1 MDFSA
6 VALST
11 SVKDYS
17 NPQLLH
23 RHLSQEDIEYLREVF
38 IERKQLLPEELRSEL
53 HNLTGVQFKDEDFEA
68 LFMKINT
75 DQDNFCQWDELISYL
90 ILGFQN
96 DDPLAVQ
103 ESLDLPISSDLGLK
117 LGRQTYPVTK
127 IEYSPFVS
135 YEGTVN
141 WSQGSWITS
150 TREAV
155 INFWKRDWKHEKTG
169 KAFSVDLKR
178 AKTMILDTAVLPDQ
192 YNFCVACLECELR
205 FYDIIASGFTLK
217 TIVNRIPHAINALF
231 YHFAPNSRSKLIL
244 GDFIGF
250 VRIIE
255 FYPEKKEPFKFD
267 AGSAI
272 TRMSFRDLMSGHCPQ
287 MLCIDYGRLLPDVVQ
302 QVMFV
307 EATNCVLACSEN
319 NPLVPHNQRNKLQKS
334 LVIQH
339 WVNHDKRTEFKVPK
353 GVACFAFEHLKD
365 LLVTGGPDGQLRL
378 WDSRRPEKPTVVL
391 PGHNAG
397 VVFLFLQDEAL
408 KIYSM
413 DQKKIVKIWD
423 MLNRVLIQTYS
434 GFATNLYKT
443 VPACALYSEAS
454 RELLVGA
461 NKVLSATCCPK
472 IPLEVTDG
480 ESHTQPISVLLY
492 NPLFKVVISCG
503 LDSFIIVWDH
513 TVNRKLTVITNAH
526 TQIVNGLQEK
536 VQITTAC
543 FDPKLQLLLT
553 GARDGTMKIWNFNSG
568 SLMSSMSIEPDC
580 EVTAV
585 FWEPTSILAMGW
597 NCVVCEF
604 PVGQSGMDFPS
615 NVEWQKLHSDDIL
628 GAAVT
633 HSEPRAVATCS
644 YTGELIFW
652 MLQTGQPYRR
662 FDAAKPTIK
671 IPVNFRRQIKPHPP
685 RRTTRTSIFLP
696 QEHWK
701 HRRLTKIEMP
711 VTVEQL
717 RQLTINTMLF
727 LEKRLMHPEYGTL
740 MASLDT
746 GIIQV
751 YSHHPDGGFLG
762 SFRTSH
768 MAGDRV
774 VTMTTDAQNRFLFTG
789 SYLGY
794 VKIWLIENYFIPE
807 AKQSKINRA
816 ALRLQFSFLHEDVI
830 PGRAKRSVT
839 HQADPWLLNSY
850 QAHRN
855 CITALVYMESTK
867 VLVSA
872 SSDRTIRMWSLNGQ
886 YIGLL
891 GSPVKWAALNPDV
904 PIPTGYQFR
913 IPPDLQREVSF
924 TTAQVLRGGERVI
937 KFKSRILQEASERR
951 RTEAIET
958 YGKPLEDPILNPNVF
973 PYMERSGYVPDP
985 KMDYSFQVAPIFE
998 HLSIQNLL
1006 KLKPV
1011 DSENAIRRVKELDF
1025 SQDGD
1030 RIDSYNEKDQQV
1042 SQFSFKPE

>member
-1 MDFSA
+1 MEPSE
-6 VALST
+6 VPLST
-11 SVKDYS
+11 SEKDYS

-23 RHLSQEDIEYLREVF
+23 RYLSQEDVEHLRELF
-38 IERKQLLPEELRSEL
+38 IKRKQLAPEELRAEL
-53 HNLTGVQFKDEDFEA
+53 LKVSGVQFSDEEFET

-75 DQDNFCQWDELISYL
+75 NRDNFCQWDELVSYL
-90 ILGFQN
+90 ILGYQN

-103 ESLDLPISSDLGLK
+103 ESLDLPISSDLSLK
-117 LGRQTYPVTK
+117 LGRQTYPVSK

-135 YEGTVN
+135 YDGTVN

-178 AKTMILDTAVLPDQ
+178 AKTMLLDTAVLPDQ
-192 YNFCVACLECELR
+192 YTFCVACLECELR

-217 TIVNRIPHAINALF
+217 TIVNRIPNAINTLF
-231 YHFAPNSRSKLIL
+231 YYFGSNSRSKLLL
-244 GDFIGF
+244 GDYIGF

-267 AGSAI
+267 AGSSV
-272 TRMSFRDLMSGHCPQ
+272 TKMSFRDLLGRHCPQ
-287 MLCIDYGRLLPDVVQ
+287 MVCIDYGRLLPDIVRQ
-302 QVMFV
+302 IHFV
-307 EATNCVLACSEN
+307 EETNSIMACSEN
-319 NPLVPHNQRNKLQKS
+319 DPLVPQNQRNKLQKS

-339 WVNHDKRTEFKVPK
+339 WVNRDKRTEFKVPK
-353 GVACFAFEHLKD
+353 GVTCFAYEHVKD
-365 LLVTGGPDGQLRL
+365 LVVTGGPDGQLRL
-378 WDSRRPEKPTVVL
+378 WDSRRPETPTVTL

-397 VVFLFLQDEAL
+397 VAFVFLQDEAQ

-423 MLNRVLIQTYS
+423 VLNRILIQTYN
-434 GFATNLYKT
+434 GFASNLYKT
-443 VPACALYSEAS
+443 VPACALYSDS
-454 RELLVGA
+454 NRELLIGA

-513 TVNRKLTVITNAH
+513 TINRKLTVITNAH
-526 TQIVNGLQEK
+526 TQIINGLQEK

-568 SLMSSMSIEPDC
+568 TLMSSMSIEQDC

-597 NCVVCEF
+597 NYVVCEF

-628 GAAVT
+628 CAAVT
-633 HSEPRAVATCS
+633 HSEPKAMATCS

-671 IPVNFRRQIKPHPP
+671 IPVNFLRKKAPTAPP
-685 RRTTRTSIFLP
+685 RRTTRVSIFQP
-696 QEHWK
+696 QDHWK
-701 HRRLTKIEMP
+701 HRRLTQIVMP

-717 RQLTINTMLF
+717 RQLTIHMLLF
-727 LEKRLMHPEYGTL
+727 LETRPMHPEYGTL
-740 MASLDT
+740 FASLDT
-746 GIIQV
+746 GTIQV
-751 YSHHPDGGFLG
+751 YSHHPDGGYMG
-762 SFRTSH
+762 GFRTSH

-774 VTMTTDAQNRFLFTG
+774 VTMTTDAENRFLFTG

-794 VKIWLIENYFIPE
+794 LKIWLIENYLIPE
-807 AKQSKINRA
+807 SKQSKINRA
-816 ALRLQFSFLHEDVI
+816 AFRLQFSFLREDII

-839 HQADPWLLNSY
+839 NQANPWLFNSY

-855 CITALVYMESTK
+855 CITALVFIDSTK
-867 VLVSA
+867 IVISA
-872 SSDRTIRMWSLNGQ
+872 SSDRTIRMWSLNGR
-886 YIGLL
+886 YIGLF
-891 GSPVKWAALNPDV
+891 GSPVKWTMLDPDV
-904 PIPTGYQFR
+904 PIPTDYLFR

-958 YGKPLEDPILNPNVF
+958 YGKPLEEPILNAKNF
-973 PYMERSGYVPDP
+973 PFMQRSGYVPDP
-985 KMDYSFQVAPIFE
+985 KMDFSFRVAPIFE
-998 HLSIQNLL
+998 HLSIQNIVRLQHIDTESAL
-1006 KLKPV
+1006 RK
-1011 DSENAIRRVKELDF
+1011 IKELDF

-1030 RIDSYNEKDQQV
+1030 RIDSYQEKDQNTLQ
-1042 SQFSFKPE
+1042 